1 MKEAQPEAQPHVP
14 LSCTRQFMT
23 TPPDSL
29 ILSIVLMSITH
40 TCGDAQCFETNIMGF
55 RYGYPSHVP
64 NGPESIQKAVA
75 HYEVQHALR

>member
-1 MKEAQPEAQPHVP
+1 MKEAQPEAQPRVP

-40 TCGDAQCFETNIMGF
+40 TCRDA
-55 RYGYPSHVP
+55 
-64 NGPESIQKAVA
+64 
-75 HYEVQHALR
+75 